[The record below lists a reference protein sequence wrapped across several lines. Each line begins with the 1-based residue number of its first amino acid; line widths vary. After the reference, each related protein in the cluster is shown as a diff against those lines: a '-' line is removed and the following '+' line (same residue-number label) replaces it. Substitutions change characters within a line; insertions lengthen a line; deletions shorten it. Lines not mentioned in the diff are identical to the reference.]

1 MAMFWTLAPGVGAD
15 VLGLLPQ
22 FLDERDPRP
31 AREQFDANYIG
42 GWWPVEGGVRALP
55 DGSLKYPGDPVL
67 RPIAETR
74 LRDEVIRVFEA
85 SFVSITQP
93 DGSFEVARMD

>member
-1 MAMFWTLAPGVGAD
+1 MAMIWTLAESITPEW
-15 VLGLLPQ
+15 LGLLPL
-22 FLDERDPRP
+22 FLDDADPRP
-31 AREQFDANYIG
+31 AREQFAANYIG
-42 GWWPVEGGVRALP
+42 GWEPVPGVTALA
-55 DGSLKYPGDPVL
+55 DGSLSYPGDPLL
-67 RPIAETR
+67 RPLAQTR